1 MRFHPLFYVV
11 LAAVIAAVTTHLLVP
26 IVARLAVLL
35 HAIDHPVPGGR
46 KQQPHAVPR
55 LGGVAILIGIILGVG
70 SVAAIEWSRV
80 LANADR
86 SDLMALMIGTL
97 MVFLVGVADDL
108 IGVSSGK
115 KFFMETCAAI
125 LLVSVGWSFQVV
137 QLFGLGE
144 VQLGIFNGVVSVL
157 WIVGVTNAINLLDGL
172 DGLAGGVVAII
183 SISLLT
189 YAVLQDQG
197 GTVLLMGATAG
208 ACIGFLRHNWEPAKI
223 FMGDSGSLTLGFLL
237 AAVSV
242 HSALKTPATLAIL
255 VPLLALGIPVIDT
268 LLVMSVR
275 FLRRSHVPLPLSNR
289 FLQMFQAD
297 RNHLHHL
304 MGHLDASR
312 RRVVTAIYGV
322 VLLFCLASLLIAT
335 RRNLGLG
342 IAIVVSQFLVVFFI
356 RRQGMAAAARRLA
369 ESRAKGDSEPATKV
383 G

>member
-11 LAAVIAAVTTHLLVP
+11 LAAVIAAVATHLLVP
-26 IVARLAVLL
+26 LVARLAVMLRAL
-35 HAIDHPVPGGR
+35 DHPEPGGR
-46 KQQPHAVPR
+46 KQQLTAVPR
-55 LGGVAILIGIILGVG
+55 LGGVAILVGIVLGVG
-70 SVAAIEWSRV
+70 SVAALEWNRV
-80 LANADR
+80 LANANR
-86 SDLMALMIGTL
+86 RELLALILGTL
-97 MVFLVGVADDL
+97 MVFLVGVVDDL
-108 IGVSSGK
+108 VGVSAGK
-115 KFFMETCAAI
+115 KFLLECCAAI

-137 QLFGLGE
+137 QFFGLGE

-183 SISLLT
+183 SLSLLT

-197 GTVLLMGATAG
+197 GSVLLMGATAG
-208 ACIGFLRHNWEPAKI
+208 SCIGFLRHNWEPAKI

-255 VPLLALGIPVIDT
+255 VPVLALGIPVIDT

-275 FLRRSHVPLPLSNR
+275 FLRRSPVPLPLSDR
-289 FLQMFQAD
+289 FWQMFHAD

-304 MGHLDASR
+304 MSHLDNNR
-312 RRVVTAIYGV
+312 QRVVTVIYAV
-322 VLLFCLASLLIAT
+322 VLLFCLASLLVAT

-342 IAIVVSQFLVVFFI
+342 IAIIVSQFLVVFFI
-356 RRQGMAAAARRLA
+356 RRQGMAAAHRRSA
-369 ESRAKGDSEPATKV
+369 EAAPKGESEKAV
-383 G
+383 